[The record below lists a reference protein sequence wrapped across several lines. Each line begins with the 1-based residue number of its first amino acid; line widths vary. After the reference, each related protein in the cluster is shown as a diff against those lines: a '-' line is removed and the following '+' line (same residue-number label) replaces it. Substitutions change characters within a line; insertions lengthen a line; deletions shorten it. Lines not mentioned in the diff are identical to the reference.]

1 MGLQK
6 KHGTGGLT
14 DLLSLMVPFR
24 MGYDGITS
32 VPRGPHRSKHEASA
46 LNTAFSKD
54 SQFHR
59 CWQRSTSIPWYSLQ
73 YILDIRL
80 QLGKWCWQVPVLEFD
95 CMIPPLG
102 MPETLPACQ
111 QRTSA
116 FPFWKE
122 QGVLTLVSQNFGTA
136 SSWGT
141 QVEIPGTLS
150 CCKMLWILVQCRKG
164 NGSRSRSTLEL

>member
-46 LNTAFSKD
+46 LKHSIQQGLTISSMLTA
-54 SQFHR
+54 QH
-59 CWQRSTSIPWYSLQ
+59 QHSLIFLAV
-73 YILDIRL
+73 YF
-80 QLGKWCWQVPVLEFD
+80 GHPFAAWKWCWQVPVLEFD

-116 FPFWKE
+116 FPF
-122 QGVLTLVSQNFGTA
+122 
-136 SSWGT
+136 
-141 QVEIPGTLS
+141 
-150 CCKMLWILVQCRKG
+150 
-164 NGSRSRSTLEL
+164 